1 MAIVTITTRAS
12 RRAAAFLIVPPS
24 GREAHPILRCVQA
37 MPGRKMSRATA
48 AAVLMTPDH
57 YIIPA
62 RRREAPFFV
71 IPKK

>member
-1 MAIVTITTRAS
+1 
-12 RRAAAFLIVPPS
+12 
-24 GREAHPILRCVQA
+24 

-71 IPKK
+71 IPKT